1 VALDLYQLKV
11 FWTFAKVRHF
21 TKTAELLYVT
31 QSAVS
36 HSLKKLENSVGT
48 PLIFRHAGQYGL
60 TEAGIALMGVCEKAF
75 REIENFEGELKRE
88 EWQRRQILRLGA
100 PVEFGTTLL
109 VEQIKA
115 FLDAHPHLHVNCIFS
130 HHLHAPLLQGE
141 VDLIIDCRPCHRPEV
156 ERIPLFRERY
166 VVIASPSF
174 LANHPIERPSDL
186 ETVRVLSMDEGGEW
200 WNNFIFAQTPEN
212 RVVLRQIVQI
222 NHVRGMIN
230 GALSDLGVSFVP
242 RYTVENKLRD
252 GRLCDVFPG
261 ARLMD
266 DHFCIYIKRDRMAIE
281 KNKALTTFL
290 TQRFSGFGESV

>member
-36 HSLKKLENSVGT
+36 HSLKKLESSVGT
-48 PLIFRHAGQYGL
+48 PLIFRQAGRYGL

-75 REIENFEGELKRE
+75 REIEVFESELKRE
-88 EWQRRQILRLGA
+88 TWQKRQTLRLGA

-109 VEQIKA
+109 MEHIKA
-115 FLDAHPHLHVNCIFS
+115 FLDTHPHLHLNCYFS
-130 HHLHAPLLQGE
+130 HHLHPALLQGE

-174 LANHPIERPSDL
+174 LANHQISQPQDL
-186 ETVRVLSMDEGGEW
+186 ESVKVLSMDEGGEW

-212 RVVLRQIVQI
+212 RIVLRRIVQI

-242 RYTVENKLRD
+242 RYTVEKKLRD

-266 DHFCIYIKRDRMAIE
+266 DYFCIYIKRDKMAIE
-281 KNKALTTFL
+281 KNAQLISFL
-290 TQRFSGFGESV
+290 KEKFTDFPS